1 MVKRFIIII
10 LILVA
15 STSSSFSEC
24 KYYAEA
30 DVVNDELINKKEHYT
45 CPEKDNFFIQ
55 FMTEEKYQN
64 AFILVLLIVG
74 LMLSNCTNSYVK
86 NKKTITSPDDLM
98 KFTNVWCEKQK
109 QTNNVIKMCGQGWSK
124 DLNIS
129 ESKAIIDAKLKI
141 ADITQHSIIKS
152 EKIVKKENSKGIS
165 QSYELN
171 ADNTLNE
178 ATIVGYKIVSK
189 KVMKEKNGWR
199 TMVLLEY
206 KIS

>member
-1 MVKRFIIII
+1 MR
-10 LILVA
+10 
-15 STSSSFSEC
+15 
-24 KYYAEA
+24 
-30 DVVNDELINKKEHYT
+30 
-45 CPEKDNFFIQ
+45 
-55 FMTEEKYQN
+55 
-64 AFILVLLIVG
+64 ILVLIIVG
-74 LMLSNCTNSYVK
+74 LILSNCSNSYVK

-109 QTNNVIKMCGQGWSK
+109 QTNNTIKMCGQGWSK

-152 EKIVKKENSKGIS
+152 EKITHKETSKGVVK
-165 QSYELN
+165 SYELN
-171 ADNTLNE
+171 ADNILEE
-178 ATIVGYKIVSK
+178 ATIAGYRIVSK
-189 KVMKEKNGWR
+189 KVLKDKNGWR

>member
-1 MVKRFIIII
+1 MRTLVII
-10 LILVA
+10 L
-15 STSSSFSEC
+15 
-24 KYYAEA
+24 
-30 DVVNDELINKKEHYT
+30 
-45 CPEKDNFFIQ
+45 
-55 FMTEEKYQN
+55 
-64 AFILVLLIVG
+64 VG

-86 NKKTITSPDDLM
+86 NKKSITSPDDLM

-109 QTNNVIKMCGQGWSK
+109 QTDNVIKTCGQGWSK

-141 ADITQHSIIKS
+141 ADITQHSIVKS
-152 EKIVKKENSKGIS
+152 EKIIKKENSKGLT

-171 ADNTLNE
+171 ADNTINE
-178 ATIVGYKIVSK
+178 ATITGYKIISK

-206 KIS
+206 KLT

>member
-1 MVKRFIIII
+1 
-10 LILVA
+10 
-15 STSSSFSEC
+15 
-24 KYYAEA
+24 
-30 DVVNDELINKKEHYT
+30 
-45 CPEKDNFFIQ
+45 
-55 FMTEEKYQN
+55 
-64 AFILVLLIVG
+64 
-74 LMLSNCTNSYVK
+74 MLSNCTNSYVK

-109 QTNNVIKMCGQGWSK
+109 QTNNTIKMCGQGWSK

-141 ADITQHSIIKS
+141 ADITQHSISKS
-152 EKIVKKENSKGIS
+152 EKIIKKENSKGIT

-178 ATIVGYKIVSK
+178 ATIIGYKIVSK

-199 TMVLLEY
+199 TMALLEY
-206 KIS
+206 KLS

>member
-1 MVKRFIIII
+1 MKILSIIII
-10 LILVA
+10 G
-15 STSSSFSEC
+15 
-24 KYYAEA
+24 
-30 DVVNDELINKKEHYT
+30 
-45 CPEKDNFFIQ
+45 
-55 FMTEEKYQN
+55 
-64 AFILVLLIVG
+64 LL
-74 LMLSNCTNSYVK
+74 LSNCTNSYVN

-109 QTNNVIKMCGQGWSK
+109 QTNNTIKMCGQGWSK

-152 EKIVKKENSKGIS
+152 EKIIKKENSNGIT

-178 ATIVGYKIVSK
+178 TSIIGYKIVSK

-206 KIS
+206 KLI

>member
-1 MVKRFIIII
+1 MR
-10 LILVA
+10 
-15 STSSSFSEC
+15 T
-24 KYYAEA
+24 
-30 DVVNDELINKKEHYT
+30 
-45 CPEKDNFFIQ
+45 
-55 FMTEEKYQN
+55 
-64 AFILVLLIVG
+64 LVLIIVG
-74 LMLSNCTNSYVK
+74 LILSNCSNSYVK

-109 QTNNVIKMCGQGWSK
+109 QTNNTIKMCGQGWSK

-141 ADITQHSIIKS
+141 ADINQHSLIKS
-152 EKIVKKENSKGIS
+152 EKIIKKENSKGIT

-171 ADNTLNE
+171 ANNILDQAN
-178 ATIVGYKIVSK
+178 IVGYKIVSK

-206 KIS
+206 RLS